1 MIDIS
6 PILDFVPGDSRVKN
20 LFKIVAFLLSAL
32 WLPATQHCDL
42 EAAAAEL
49 LAHETHAADHCQDAC
64 AQDTCGTVE
73 GVSYTKNASVLRA
86 LPPPESLLCAC
97 LLCVLV
103 PAETVAETTIINP
116 PEVQLLHR
124 TWSFARRAA
133 LPARAPDCVA

>member
-1 MIDIS
+1 MIDIFGM
-6 PILDFVPGDSRVKN
+6 LGFVPDNSCVRTF
-20 LFKIVAFLLSAL
+20 FKIVAFLLSAL

-49 LAHETHAADHCQDAC
+49 LAHDTHVGDHCQDAC
-64 AQDTCGTVE
+64 AQDVCGTVE
-73 GVSYTKNASVLRA
+73 GVSYTKNASALRA

-97 LLCVLV
+97 LVCLLV
-103 PAETVAETTIINP
+103 PVETLGETIIADP

-133 LPARAPDCVA
+133 LPARAPDRVA